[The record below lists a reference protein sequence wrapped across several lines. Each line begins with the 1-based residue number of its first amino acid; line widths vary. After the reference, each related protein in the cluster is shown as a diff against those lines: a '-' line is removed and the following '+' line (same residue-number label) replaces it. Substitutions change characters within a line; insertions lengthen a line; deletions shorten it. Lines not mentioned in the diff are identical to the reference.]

1 LPDMG
6 RFIVQRLLASIP
18 VLLLVSL
25 ITFALL
31 SLVPGDPA
39 SAFLDASATAE
50 ALERVRRELGLDRP
64 FLVRMGDWYLR
75 VLQGDLGT
83 SLLLNRSVTSAILE
97 RLPVTLSLTAMAF
110 LVSVLLGMAAG
121 VLAAV
126 RHGKAADQGLMTLA
140 LLGLSIPEFWLG
152 LVLIW
157 LVAVMVPIFPAGD
170 YVAFA
175 TNPWQWARH
184 LALPTFTLACVQ
196 MGFVARMTR
205 SSMLEVLGQDF
216 VRTARAKGLPEP
228 YVVLRHG
235 LANAMVPIVTV
246 MGIMVGALLGGAVVT
261 EQVFSI
267 PGLGRLIIG
276 AVLSRD
282 FPVIQGGLLFLA
294 LIYLVVNLVV
304 DLLYAVVDPR
314 VRLS

>member
-1 LPDMG
+1 MG
-6 RFIVQRLLASIP
+6 RFIVRRLLASVP
-18 VLLLVSL
+18 VLFLVSL
-25 ITFALL
+25 ITFGLL
-31 SLVPGDPA
+31 WLVPGDPA
-39 SAFLDASATAE
+39 SAFLDASATKE
-50 ALERVRRELGLDRP
+50 ALDRVRHTLGLDRP
-64 FLVRMGDWYLR
+64 FLFRMGDWYLR
-75 VLQGDLGT
+75 LLQGDLGT
-83 SLLLNRSVTSAILE
+83 SLLLNRSVTSAIFE
-97 RLPVTLSLTAMAF
+97 RLPVTLSLTALAF
-110 LVSVLLGMAAG
+110 LVAVLIGVAAG

-157 LVAVMVPIFPAGD
+157 LVAVLLPIFPAGD
-170 YVAFA
+170 YVPFLRD
-175 TNPWQWARH
+175 PWQWARH
-184 LALPTFTLACVQ
+184 IALPTFTLACVQ

-235 LANAMVPIVTV
+235 LANAMVPVVTV

-294 LIYLVVNLVV
+294 LIYLTVNIVV
-304 DLLYAVVDPR
+304 DLLYAVIDPR
-314 VRLS
+314 VRLG

>member
-1 LPDMG
+1 MG
-6 RFIVQRLLASIP
+6 RFIVRRVLASIP

-25 ITFALL
+25 ITFVLL

-64 FLVRMGDWYLR
+64 FLVRMGEWYLR

-282 FPVIQGGLLFLA
+282 FPVIQGGLLFLT

-314 VRLS
+314 VRLG

>member
-1 LPDMG
+1 MI
-6 RFIVQRLLASIP
+6 RFILRRLLASIP

-25 ITFALL
+25 ITFGLL
-31 SLVPGDPA
+31 WLVPGDPA
-39 SAFLDASATAE
+39 SMFLDAGATAE
-50 ALERVRRELGLDRP
+50 ALDRVRREMGLDQP
-64 FLVRMGDWYLR
+64 FLVRMAQWYGR
-75 VLQGDLGT
+75 VLQGDLGQ
-83 SLLLNRSVTSAILE
+83 SLLLNRSVAGAILE
-97 RLPVTLSLTAMAF
+97 RLPVTLSLTALAF
-110 LVSVLLGMAAG
+110 VISVMLGVAAG

-126 RHGKAADQGLMTLA
+126 RHGRLADQGMMTLA
-140 LLGLSIPEFWLG
+140 LIGLSIPEFWLG

-157 LVAVMVPIFPAGD
+157 LIAVMVPIFPAGD

-175 TNPWQWARH
+175 TDPWQWAYH
-184 LALPTFTLACVQ
+184 IALPTFSLACVQ

-216 VRTARAKGLPEP
+216 IRTARAKGLPES
-228 YVVLRHG
+228 YVVVRHG
-235 LANAMVPIVTV
+235 LHNAMVPIVTV

-294 LIYLVVNLVV
+294 LIYLAVNLAV
-304 DLLYAVVDPR
+304 DLLYAAIDPR
-314 VRLS
+314 VRLE

>member
-1 LPDMG
+1 MG
-6 RFIVQRLLASIP
+6 HFIVRRLLASIP
-18 VLLLVSL
+18 VLFLVSL
-25 ITFALL
+25 ITFGLL
-31 SLVPGDPA
+31 WLVPGDPA
-39 SAFLDASATAE
+39 SVFLDASASAE
-50 ALERVRRELGLDRP
+50 ALNRVRHELGLDRP
-64 FLVRMGDWYLR
+64 FLLRMGDWYLR
-75 VLQGDLGT
+75 LLQGDLGT
-83 SLLLNRSVTSAILE
+83 SLLLNRSVTSAIFE
-97 RLPVTLSLTAMAF
+97 RLPVTLSLTALAF
-110 LVSVLLGMAAG
+110 VISVLIGVAAG

-126 RHGKAADQGLMTLA
+126 RHGRAADQGLMTLA

-157 LVAVMVPIFPAGD
+157 LVAVMLPIFPAGD
-170 YVAFA
+170 YVPFMQ
-175 TNPWQWARH
+175 NPWQWARH
-184 LALPTFTLACVQ
+184 IALPTFTLACVQ

-216 VRTARAKGLPEP
+216 ARTARAKGLPEH
-228 YVVLRHG
+228 YNIVRHG
-235 LANAMVPIVTV
+235 LVNAMVPIVTV

-294 LIYLVVNLVV
+294 LIYLVVNIAV

-314 VRLS
+314 VRLQ

>member
-1 LPDMG
+1 MG
-6 RFIVQRLLASIP
+6 RFIVRRLLASIP
-18 VLLLVSL
+18 VLFLVSL
-25 ITFALL
+25 ITFGLL
-31 SLVPGDPA
+31 WLVPGDPA
-39 SAFLDASATAE
+39 SVFLDASATAE
-50 ALERVRRELGLDRP
+50 ALDRVRRELGLDRP
-64 FLVRMGDWYLR
+64 FLLRMGDWYVRL
-75 VLQGDLGT
+75 LQGDLGT
-83 SLLLNRSVTSAILE
+83 SLLLKRSVTSAIFE
-97 RLPVTLSLTAMAF
+97 RLPVTLSLTFLAF
-110 LVSVLLGMAAG
+110 LFAVLIGVAAG
-121 VLAAV
+121 VVAAV
-126 RHGKAADQGLMTLA
+126 RHGKAADQGMMTLA

-157 LVAVMVPIFPAGD
+157 LVAVLLPIFPAGD

-175 TNPWQWARH
+175 QNPWQWARH
-184 LALPTFTLACVQ
+184 IALPTFTLACVQ

-205 SSMLEVLGQDF
+205 SSMLEVLSQDF

-246 MGIMVGALLGGAVVT
+246 MGIMVGGLLGGAVVI

-267 PGLGRLIIG
+267 PGMGRLIIG

-294 LIYLVVNLVV
+294 LIYLAVNLTV
-304 DLLYAVVDPR
+304 DLLYAAIDPR
-314 VRLS
+314 VRLE

>member
-1 LPDMG
+1 MG

-314 VRLS
+314 VRLG

>member
-1 LPDMG
+1 
-6 RFIVQRLLASIP
+6 
-18 VLLLVSL
+18 
-25 ITFALL
+25 
-31 SLVPGDPA
+31 
-39 SAFLDASATAE
+39 
-50 ALERVRRELGLDRP
+50 
-64 FLVRMGDWYLR
+64 MGDWYLR

>member
-1 LPDMG
+1 MG
-6 RFIVQRLLASIP
+6 RFIVRRVLASIP

-64 FLVRMGDWYLR
+64 FQVRMGDWYLR

-126 RHGKAADQGLMTLA
+126 RHGKATDQGLMTLA

>member
-1 LPDMG
+1 
-6 RFIVQRLLASIP
+6 

-25 ITFALL
+25 LTFALL
-31 SLVPGDPA
+31 WLVPGDPA
-39 SAFLDASATAE
+39 SMFLDTSATQE
-50 ALERVRRELGLDRP
+50 ALDRVRREMGLDQP
-64 FLVRMGDWYLR
+64 FLARMGDWYWR

-83 SLLLNRSVTSAILE
+83 SLLLNRGVTEAILE
-97 RLPVTLSLTAMAF
+97 RLPVTLSLTAIAF
-110 LVSVLLGMAAG
+110 VFAVLIGVAAG

-126 RHGKAADQGLMTLA
+126 RHGRAVDQGVMTLA
-140 LLGLSIPEFWLG
+140 LLGLSIPEFWFG

-157 LVAVMVPIFPAGD
+157 LLAVTMQWFPAGD

-175 TNPWQWARH
+175 QDPLLWAWH
-184 LALPTFTLACVQ
+184 LALPAFTLACVQ
-196 MGFVARMTR
+196 MGFIARMTR
-205 SSMLEVLGQDF
+205 SSMLEVLGQDY

-235 LANAMVPIVTV
+235 LTNAMVPIVTV

-261 EQVFSI
+261 EQVFSL

-294 LIYLVVNLVV
+294 VIYLAVNLVV
-304 DLLYAVVDPR
+304 DLLYAALDPR
-314 VRLS
+314 VRLE

>member
-1 LPDMG
+1 MG
-6 RFIVQRLLASIP
+6 RFIVRRVLASIP

-25 ITFALL
+25 ITFVLL

-64 FLVRMGDWYLR
+64 FLVRMGEWYLR

-126 RHGKAADQGLMTLA
+126 RHGKATDQGLMTLA

>member
-1 LPDMG
+1 MG
-6 RFIVQRLLASIP
+6 RFIVRRLLASIP
-18 VLLLVSL
+18 VLFLVSL
-25 ITFALL
+25 ITFGLL
-31 SLVPGDPA
+31 WLVPGDPA
-39 SAFLDASATAE
+39 SMFLDASATAE
-50 ALERVRRELGLDRP
+50 ALDRVRRELGLDRP
-64 FLVRMGDWYLR
+64 FLLRMGDWYWRL
-75 VLQGDLGT
+75 LQGDLGR
-83 SLLLNRSVTSAILE
+83 SLLLNRSVTSAIYE
-97 RLPVTLSLTAMAF
+97 RLPVTLSLTALAF
-110 LVSVLLGMAAG
+110 FFAVLMGVTAG

-126 RHGKAADQGLMTLA
+126 RHGKAADQGIMTLA

-157 LVAVMVPIFPAGD
+157 VVAVLLPIFPAGD
-170 YVAFA
+170 YVEFA
-175 TNPWQWARH
+175 KSPLQWARH
-184 LALPTFTLACVQ
+184 MALPTFTLACVQ

-228 YVVLRHG
+228 YLVIRHG

-246 MGIMVGALLGGAVVT
+246 MGIMVGALLGGAVVV

-267 PGLGRLIIG
+267 PGMGRLIIG

-294 LIYLVVNLVV
+294 LIYLGVNIVV
-304 DLLYAVVDPR
+304 DLLYAVIDPR
-314 VRLS
+314 VRLG

>member
-1 LPDMG
+1 MG
-6 RFIVQRLLASIP
+6 RFIVHRLLAAVP
-18 VLLLVSL
+18 VLFLVSL
-25 ITFALL
+25 ITFGLL
-31 SLVPGDPA
+31 WLVPGDPA
-39 SAFLDASATAE
+39 SIFLDASATQE

-64 FLVRMGDWYLR
+64 FLVRMGEWYMR

-83 SLLLNRSVTSAILE
+83 SLLLNRSVTSAIFE
-97 RLPVTLSLTAMAF
+97 RLPVTLSLTFLAF
-110 LVSVLLGMAAG
+110 FFAVLIGVAAG
-121 VLAAV
+121 VVAAV
-126 RHGKAADQGLMTLA
+126 RYGRLADQGMMTLA

-152 LVLIW
+152 LVLVW
-157 LVAVMVPIFPAGD
+157 LVAVMVPIFPPGD
-170 YVAFA
+170 YVAFMQ
-175 TNPWQWARH
+175 NPWEWARH
-184 LALPTFTLACVQ
+184 IALPTFTLACVQ

-235 LANAMVPIVTV
+235 LVNAMVPIVTV
-246 MGIMVGALLGGAVVT
+246 MGIMIGGLLGGVVVI

-267 PGLGRLIIG
+267 PGMGRLIIG

-294 LIYLVVNLVV
+294 VIYLLVNIIV
-304 DLLYAVVDPR
+304 DLLYAVIDPR
-314 VRLS
+314 VRLG

>member
-1 LPDMG
+1 MG
-6 RFIVQRLLASIP
+6 RFIVQRVLASIP

-64 FLVRMGDWYLR
+64 FLVRMGEWYLR

-175 TNPWQWARH
+175 INPWQWARH

-228 YVVLRHG
+228 YVVVRHG

-314 VRLS
+314 VRLN

>member
-1 LPDMG
+1 MG
-6 RFIVQRLLASIP
+6 RFIVRRLLASVP
-18 VLLLVSL
+18 VLFLVSL
-25 ITFALL
+25 ITFGLL
-31 SLVPGDPA
+31 WLVPGDPA
-39 SAFLDASATAE
+39 SIFLDASATAE

-64 FLVRMGDWYLR
+64 FLIRMGEWYARL
-75 VLQGDLGT
+75 LQGDLGT
-83 SLLLNRSVTSAILE
+83 SLLLNRSVTAAILE
-97 RLPVTLSLTAMAF
+97 RLPVTLSLTLLAF
-110 LVSVLLGMAAG
+110 FFAVLIGVAAG
-121 VLAAV
+121 VVASI
-126 RHGKAADQGLMTLA
+126 RHGKAADQGMMTLA

-157 LVAVMVPIFPAGD
+157 SVAVLLPIFPPGD

-175 TNPWQWARH
+175 KNPWEWARH
-184 LALPTFTLACVQ
+184 IALPTFTLACVQ

-235 LANAMVPIVTV
+235 LVNAMIPIVTV
-246 MGIMVGALLGGAVVT
+246 MGIMIGGLLGGAVVI

-267 PGLGRLIIG
+267 PGMGRLIIG

-294 LIYLVVNLVV
+294 LIYLTVNLLV
-304 DLLYAVVDPR
+304 DLLYAVIDPR
-314 VRLS
+314 VRLG

>member
-1 LPDMG
+1 MG
-6 RFIVQRLLASIP
+6 RFIVRRLLASIP
-18 VLLLVSL
+18 VLFLVSL
-25 ITFALL
+25 ITFGLL
-31 SLVPGDPA
+31 WLVPGDPA
-39 SAFLDASATAE
+39 SMFLDASATAE
-50 ALERVRRELGLDRP
+50 ALDRVRRELGLDRP
-64 FLVRMGDWYLR
+64 FLLRMGEWYLR
-75 VLQGDLGT
+75 LLQGDLGQ
-83 SLLLNRSVTSAILE
+83 SLLLNRSVTSAIFE
-97 RLPVTLSLTAMAF
+97 RLPVTLSLTALAF
-110 LVSVLLGMAAG
+110 LLAVLLGLAAG

-126 RHGKAADQGLMTLA
+126 RHGRAADQGMMTLA

-157 LVAVMVPIFPAGD
+157 LVAVLLPIFPPGD

-175 TNPWQWARH
+175 KSPLQWARH
-184 LALPTFTLACVQ
+184 MALPTFTLACVQ

-235 LANAMVPIVTV
+235 LVNAMVPIVTV
-246 MGIMVGALLGGAVVT
+246 MGIMVGALLGGAVVV

-267 PGLGRLIIG
+267 PGMGRLIIG

-294 LIYLVVNLVV
+294 LIYLGVNLLV
-304 DLLYAVVDPR
+304 DLIYAAIDPR
-314 VRLS
+314 VRLA

>member
-1 LPDMG
+1 MG
-6 RFIVQRLLASIP
+6 RYVLRRLLATVP

-25 ITFALL
+25 LTFALL
-31 SLVPGDPA
+31 WLVPGDPA
-39 SAFLDASATAE
+39 SMFLDTSATQE
-50 ALERVRRELGLDRP
+50 ALDRVRREMGLDQP
-64 FLVRMGDWYLR
+64 FLVRMGDWYWR

-83 SLLLNRSVTSAILE
+83 SLLLNRGVTEAILE
-97 RLPVTLSLTAMAF
+97 RLPVTLSLTAIAF
-110 LVSVLLGMAAG
+110 VFAVLIGVAAG

-126 RHGKAADQGLMTLA
+126 RHGRATDQGVMTLA
-140 LLGLSIPEFWLG
+140 LLGLSIPEFWFG
-152 LVLIW
+152 LVMIW
-157 LVAVMVPIFPAGD
+157 LLAVTMQWFPAGD

-175 TNPWQWARH
+175 QDPMGWAWH
-184 LALPTFTLACVQ
+184 LALPAFTLACVQ
-196 MGFVARMTR
+196 MGFIARMTR
-205 SSMLEVLGQDF
+205 SSMLEVLGQDY

-235 LANAMVPIVTV
+235 LTNAMVPIVTV

-261 EQVFSI
+261 EQVFSL

-294 LIYLVVNLVV
+294 VIYLVVNLVV
-304 DLLYAVVDPR
+304 DLLYAALDPR
-314 VRLS
+314 VRLE